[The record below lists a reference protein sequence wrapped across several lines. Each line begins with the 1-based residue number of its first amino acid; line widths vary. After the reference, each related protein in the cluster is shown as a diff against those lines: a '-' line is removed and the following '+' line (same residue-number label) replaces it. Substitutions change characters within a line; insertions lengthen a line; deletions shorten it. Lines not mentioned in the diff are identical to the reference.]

1 MRNER
6 LPGWPGVSAVCFLL
20 SSLVLARPCAAGGP
34 PPVIVVQ
41 PTNQTVLFQG
51 TATFSVSAN
60 SQTTLSYQWR
70 KNGANVNQATS
81 SSYTITNAQ
90 ASDAA
95 TYSVKVINGGG
106 SVISSNATLTVVF
119 PPTIQTQPT
128 NVSATQGQ
136 TASFSIV
143 ASGTAPLSY
152 QWNFNGSLLSGAT
165 NSSLSLTNVQ
175 AIQAG
180 GYTAV
185 VTNPSGSVT
194 SPVATLT
201 VAIPPTI
208 TAQPQSQTKA
218 LGQTILFSVVAAG
231 TAALNSPT

>member
-1 MRNER
+1 MRNEW
-6 LPGWPGVSAVCFLL
+6 LPGWPRLSAVCFLL
-20 SSLVLARPCAAGGP
+20 SSLFLARPCAAGGP
-34 PPVIVVQ
+34 PPIIVVQ

-51 TATFSVSAN
+51 TATFSVSAS

-81 SSYTITNAQ
+81 SSYTIANAQ
-90 ASDAA
+90 GADAA

-106 SVISSNATLTVVF
+106 SVISSNATLTVNV

-128 NVSATQGQ
+128 NATVTQGQ

-165 NSSLSLTNVQ
+165 NSSLSLTNAQ
-175 AIQAG
+175 ATQAG

-185 VTNPSGSVT
+185 VTNPWGSIT
-194 SPVATLT
+194 SAVATLT
-201 VAIPPTI
+201 VDIPPGI
-208 TAQPQSQTKA
+208 
-218 LGQTILFSVVAAG
+218 
-231 TAALNSPT
+231 